1 MHVFKINNKSKYN
14 SMINNNFIKR
24 HNGPTEADVEKMLK
38 VIGVKSTEQ
47 LVDEIISPD
56 IRLKNDL
63 NIGRGMN
70 EYECISHLKA
80 IGAKNKQFRSYIGMG
95 YYNVITPGV
104 ITRNVLENPGWY
116 TSYTPYQA
124 EVSQGRLEA
133 LLNFQTVISDM
144 TAMPLANAS
153 LLDEATAAAET
164 MLMFYHERSRAQVKA
179 NVNKIFVANDMF
191 PQTIEV
197 IKTRAHFL
205 GIEVVVDDIK
215 NFNAGEE
222 YFGVIVQNPNQ
233 FGEVIDY
240 RESVKVWK
248 EKGMQ
253 VGVAADLMS
262 LALITPPGEWGA
274 DVVFGSN
281 QRFGLPMAFGGPH
294 AGYFATTEAYK
305 RSMPGRIIGI
315 SKDALGNPAY
325 RLALQ
330 TREQHIKREKATS
343 NICTAQA
350 LLAIMSGFY
359 AIYHGQDGI
368 KEIAHHINCLAGKL
382 TSELAKL
389 GVKQLNK
396 YFFDTLLFELPE
408 GGCTCKVKE
417 VAEKHGMNFRIID
430 KQHFGISIDETTSRE
445 DLNEIG
451 EVVAEALGKK
461 HEELVC
467 DPNCQSFCGIQEGM
481 RRTSPYL
488 TAPVFSKY
496 RSETDMMRYMK
507 KLEDRDLS
515 LNRSM
520 IPLGSCTMKLNP
532 ATSMFALSWPEFANI
547 HPFVPAEQAEG
558 YIEMIKEMEKDL
570 CEITGFKGM
579 SFMPNSGASGEYAGL
594 MTIRRYQEA
603 NGQGQRNICLIPASA
618 HGTNPASAAMAGLQV
633 VVVKCDDH
641 GNIDLADAKEKA
653 EQYKDTLAAFMVT
666 YPSTHGIYED
676 GIRTLVKIV
685 HDNGGQVYMDG
696 ANMNAQVGLT
706 CPGFIGADVCHLNL
720 HKTFAIPHGGGGPG
734 VGPIGVAAHLV
745 PFLPSHVCFK
755 TGGEKQMGAVSAAPF
770 GSAQILTIT
779 YCYLKMLG
787 GEGLKKAT
795 MGAILNAN
803 YLKDRLKDYY
813 PILYTGNH
821 GHVAHEMILDINGIN
836 KATGVAAIDIAKR
849 LMDYGFH
856 APTVAFPVHETLM
869 VEPTESEPLA
879 ELDRFVDAMIK
890 IRQEIKDIEDGKAPQ
905 GDNIISHAPYTAEML
920 MANEW
925 NFPFSRE
932 EAGFPLKSDVQ
943 DKYFPHV
950 TRIDDAFGDR
960 NLVCRVME

>member
-1 MHVFKINNKSKYN
+1 
-14 SMINNNFIKR
+14 MINNNFIKR

-164 MLMFYHERSRAQVKA
+164 MLMFFHERSRAQVKA

-240 RESVKVWK
+240 RESVKSWK

-368 KEIAHHINCLAGKL
+368 REIAHHINCLAGKL

-467 DPNCQSFCGIQEGM
+467 DPNCQNFCGIQEGM

-496 RSETDMMRYMK
+496 HSETDMMRYMK

-558 YIEMIKEMEKDL
+558 YLEMIKEMEKDL

-641 GNIDLADAKEKA
+641 GNIDLVDAKEKA

-836 KATGVAAIDIAKR
+836 KATSVAAIDIAKR